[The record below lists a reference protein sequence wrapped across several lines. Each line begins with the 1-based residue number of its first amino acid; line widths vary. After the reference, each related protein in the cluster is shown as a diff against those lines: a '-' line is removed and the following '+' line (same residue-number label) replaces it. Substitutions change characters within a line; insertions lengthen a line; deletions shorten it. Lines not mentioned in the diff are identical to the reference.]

1 MIGYHPAAS
10 HAAVVT
16 VAESRHS
23 MRSGHAAD
31 RFARAGEATVAR
43 VVPSNSVNRPG
54 TRFAPVRTRA
64 CRGHR
69 QGQGAVRSPNPD
81 AY

>member
-10 HAAVVT
+10 HAAVVI
-16 VAESRHS
+16 VAEFRHS
-23 MRSGHAAD
+23 MRIGHAAG
-31 RFARAGEATVAR
+31 RFVCAGAPTR
-43 VVPSNSVNRPG
+43 VVPSNSANRSG

-69 QGQGAVRSPNPD
+69 QGRGAVRSPTPD
-81 AY
+81 AN